1 MSAALLELPSPGLW
15 DDALLPEAAAP
26 APVDPFAVQA
36 AELAAALPGAPRT
49 ILDVGSGSAV
59 WSLAMAARLPLAH
72 VVAVD
77 LPAVVGRAHATAD
90 ALGVDRRRTSLVA
103 GDYHDVVL
111 PSKLG
116 RIVVANVLRLERPDG
131 ARRLLARLAAQLAPG
146 GRLVVVDAAAG
157 SPACSSAGELAS
169 SGLSLASAHLIVY

>member
-1 MSAALLELPSPGLW
+1 
-15 DDALLPEAAAP
+15 
-26 APVDPFAVQA
+26 
-36 AELAAALPGAPRT
+36 
-49 ILDVGSGSAV
+49 
-59 WSLAMAARLPLAH
+59 MAARLPLAH

-77 LPAVVGRAHATAD
+77 LPDVVGRAHVTAH

-116 RIVVANVLRLERPDG
+116 RIVVANVLRPERPDG

-157 SPACSSAGELAS
+157 APHDAPASRMG
-169 SGLSLASAHLIVY
+169 AHLAAVGSWLEAAGLHVGAACRLAAPPALTGVLVGTRPGL